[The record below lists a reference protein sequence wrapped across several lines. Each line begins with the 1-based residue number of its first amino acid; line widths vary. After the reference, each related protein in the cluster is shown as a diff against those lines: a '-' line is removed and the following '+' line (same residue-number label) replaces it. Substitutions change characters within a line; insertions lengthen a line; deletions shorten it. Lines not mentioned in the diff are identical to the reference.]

1 MNSNYKEMSI
11 EDFAQILM
19 ENPGKQYAYSY
30 DVDEY
35 NHGNNTMLGWF
46 GAMVFNLFDVTLP
59 MLAIG
64 YFGDDTMATVNSAVD
79 CTEDVIRSILYAA
92 EFSAQ
97 WEYTSEIKTVIV
109 DTMPEEVFKR

>member
-1 MNSNYKEMSI
+1 MNSKYTEMNI
-11 EDFAQILM
+11 EDFAQMLM

-35 NHGNNTMLGWF
+35 HLGDNTMLGFF
-46 GAMVFNLFDVTLP
+46 GAIVFNLFDVTLP

-79 CTEDVIRSILYAA
+79 STEDVVQSILYAA

-109 DTMPEEVFKR
+109 DTMPEEVFKK